1 MIKNL
6 VNQFGISGLT
16 GRLMPLAA
24 VAALLGAASCQAGV
38 IASDAAANSPYT
50 VGSSFSGQNG
60 GTGFGSWSVVNN
72 TGSNFISSATWGSI
86 TPWFDIY
93 NTSNPPGGD
102 QTTAG
107 RSLNSVLA
115 VGDTLSFDFVLNS
128 LQSGASA
135 GFYLSDSNGSGL
147 FTFYQQGNSSTA
159 GSIVDASGTSSN
171 VGVGY
176 NYQTVDSVSF
186 TLTSATGYNFD
197 VNNTLVKSGTI
208 SNSTGGI
215 AGLNFFVNEGG
226 SSSDL
231 QFTNLQVTA
240 PAGAAVPV
248 PASFGLLLAG
258 ALAGGIGLA
267 LRSRI
272 GKRLAE

>member
-1 MIKNL
+1 MLKNL
-6 VNQFGISGLT
+6 ANRFGISGLT
-16 GRLMPLAA
+16 GRLMPLTA
-24 VAALLGAASCQAGV
+24 VAALLCGANCQAGV
-38 IASDAAANSPYT
+38 IASDNAANSPYT
-50 VGSSFSGQNG
+50 VNSSFSGQMG

-72 TGSNFISSATWGSI
+72 TGSNFISSANWGSI

-102 QTTAG
+102 QTTAA

-128 LQSGASA
+128 LQTGGSA
-135 GFYLSDSNGSGL
+135 GFYFSDSIGNGL
-147 FTFYQQGNSSTA
+147 FTFYQQGNSTTN
-159 GSIVDASGTSSN
+159 GFIVDAGGTSSG
-171 VGVGY
+171 VGVNY

-197 VNNTLVKSGTI
+197 VNNSLVKSGTI
-208 SNSTGGI
+208 SNATGGI
-215 AGLNFFVNEGG
+215 AALNFFVNEGG
-226 SSSDL
+226 ASSDL

-258 ALAGGIGLA
+258 TLAGGIGLM
-267 LRSRI
+267 LRSRM
-272 GKRLAE
+272 GKRRGV